1 MRIVAYGAV
10 RRVHSFFPYNVTDA
24 RRSVLCVARY
34 VFLQRTLKPWEA
46 RVGAL
51 GGARAAIRAQYGPPV
66 DPYGVSDRVAV
77 LGNYL

>member
-1 MRIVAYGAV
+1 MRQQGFWANVPHRNREHRAYGAV

-24 RRSVLCVARY
+24 RRLVLCVARY
-34 VFLQRTLKPWEA
+34 VFLQRTFKPWEA

-66 DPYGVSDRVAV
+66 D
-77 LGNYL
+77 L

>member
-1 MRIVAYGAV
+1 MYSAG
-10 RRVHSFFPYNVTDA
+10 SEGKESGNVLSW
-24 RRSVLCVARY
+24 SVLCVARY